1 MRLLSG
7 RSLPLQ
13 TAALAR
19 TRKLFAPPPKSPIFA
34 LLLSIQA
41 SAVTR
46 AMCCATTTSANARE
60 QLRGHSRVHP
70 ARLHRALGFVI
81 YVENGGSRHYRG
93 SARVAASPRLPQRH
107 RVCRCPLHG
116 HVFTITLS
124 HIFISWA
131 RPGCFRHLGCA
142 VGARRV
148 SERPGGLALAYHAE
162 LASCSL
168 IRQGQG
174 RPNSVLVV
182 IDFRTRASACCS
194 CTHRPQSLAVFTV

>member
-7 RSLPLQ
+7 RPLPLQ

-46 AMCCATTTSANARE
+46 AMCLATTTSANARE

-81 YVENGGSRHYRG
+81 YVENEAHVTEVRPEWPR
-93 SARVAASPRLPQRH
+93 APQASPAPQG
-107 RVCRCPLHG
+107 VCRCPLHG
-116 HVFTITLS
+116 HVFTMTLS
-124 HIFISWA
+124 HSCLGLPGLFSTSRLCSRCSASEREAGRA
-131 RPGCFRHLGCA
+131 RPCIPC
-142 VGARRV
+142 
-148 SERPGGLALAYHAE
+148 
-162 LASCSL
+162 
-168 IRQGQG
+168 
-174 RPNSVLVV
+174 
-182 IDFRTRASACCS
+182 
-194 CTHRPQSLAVFTV
+194 

>member
-46 AMCCATTTSANARE
+46 AMCLATTTSANARE

-93 SARVAASPRLPQRH
+93 SAAPGFPSATGCTGALCMAMSSLFNSPRPYLGPA
-107 RVCRCPLHG
+107 RV
-116 HVFTITLS
+116 VFL
-124 HIFISWA
+124 
-131 RPGCFRHLGCA
+131 HLGCA

-168 IRQGQG
+168 IRQG

>member
-19 TRKLFAPPPKSPIFA
+19 PRKLFAPTPKSPIFA

-46 AMCCATTTSANARE
+46 AMCLATTSANARE

-81 YVENGGSRHYRG
+81 YVENEAHVTKTG
-93 SARVAASPRLPQRH
+93 SAGGQSGREPRASPAPQGAGAL
-107 RVCRCPLHG
+107 C
-116 HVFTITLS
+116 TA
-124 HIFISWA
+124 IS
-131 RPGCFRHLGCA
+131 
-142 VGARRV
+142 
-148 SERPGGLALAYHAE
+148 
-162 LASCSL
+162 SL
-168 IRQGQG
+168 
-174 RPNSVLVV
+174 
-182 IDFRTRASACCS
+182 
-194 CTHRPQSLAVFTV
+194 

>member
-46 AMCCATTTSANARE
+46 AMCLATTTSANARE

-81 YVENGGSRHYRG
+81 YVENEALFRLTSPRFGQS
-93 SARVAASPRLPQRH
+93 VAASPRLPQRH

-124 HIFISWA
+124 HILGP
-131 RPGCFRHLGCA
+131 PGLFSTSRLCSRCSA
-142 VGARRV
+142 
-148 SERPGGLALAYHAE
+148 SEREAGQAPLAYHAE
-162 LASCSL
+162 LACPRAHSSGRGTEGCSTSS
-168 IRQGQG
+168 
-174 RPNSVLVV
+174 N
-182 IDFRTRASACCS
+182 
-194 CTHRPQSLAVFTV
+194 

>member
-19 TRKLFAPPPKSPIFA
+19 PRKLFAPTPKSPIFA

-46 AMCCATTTSANARE
+46 AMCLATTTSANARE

-81 YVENGGSRHYRG
+81 YVENEAQVPEVRPEWSRTPG
-93 SARVAASPRLPQRH
+93 FPSA
-107 RVCRCPLHG
+107 
-116 HVFTITLS
+116 T
-124 HIFISWA
+124 
-131 RPGCFRHLGCA
+131 GCA
-142 VGARRV
+142 GALCMAM
-148 SERPGGLALAYHAE
+148 S
-162 LASCSL
+162 SL
-168 IRQGQG
+168 
-174 RPNSVLVV
+174 
-182 IDFRTRASACCS
+182 
-194 CTHRPQSLAVFTV
+194 